1 MENVRFEG
9 EGSLVREYAQKRKAI
24 QIAGK
29 IMEQAQT
36 ADISKTLSDGI
47 HELMAV
53 EEDEAD
59 DDNGDITP
67 SLVDLF
73 ADCEKDLG
81 EIVGIP
87 SGFAL

>member
-36 ADISKTLSDGI
+36 ASSIYISRKFSAYEFSYL
-47 HELMAV
+47 HE
-53 EEDEAD
+53 
-59 DDNGDITP
+59 NQ
-67 SLVDLF
+67 
-73 ADCEKDLG
+73 
-81 EIVGIP
+81 
-87 SGFAL
+87 